1 MGKTSS
7 KEGCHYLYQM
17 PQTLPLGKKLP
28 SAIRKNSPDLSPTH
42 KCCGRSEHNNDSNY
56 TVTQQKSSAF
66 ATVDLEKQ
74 ILVAEHK

>member
-1 MGKTSS
+1 MI
-7 KEGCHYLYQM
+7 
-17 PQTLPLGKKLP
+17 QT
-28 SAIRKNSPDLSPTH
+28 
-42 KCCGRSEHNNDSNY
+42 